1 MSLPRL
7 AITIGD
13 PAGIGPEITAKA
25 LSERSIYRV
34 CRPLVVGDRRFL
46 KNLSSLEKRFP
57 LRMVDVPSAGRITPG
72 RLSAAAGRAAYAA
85 VLKAVSLVQNGEADA
100 LVTAPVSKEAIVRAG
115 IPFSGH
121 TELLMELSHV
131 PSVAMLMVAGP
142 CRSVMVTRHLPI
154 SRVPAALSTR
164 EIIATAVQ
172 TVRFLERHAGIRRA
186 RVGVMSLNP
195 HAGEGGLLGAEEK
208 TIIRPSVAALRRKGI
223 AADGPLPPD
232 SAWLK
237 AKNGKYDLL
246 VAMYHDQTMIGLKC
260 LAPEKIV
267 NVTAGLPFVRT
278 SPGHGTAFDI
288 AGKGIADARAM
299 IEAVKTAA
307 AYASR

>member
-1 MSLPRL
+1 MPLPRL

-13 PAGIGPEITAKA
+13 PAGIGPEITGKA
-25 LSERSIYRV
+25 LSERSIYAV
-34 CRPLVVGDRRFL
+34 CRPLVVGERRFL
-46 KNLSSLEKRFP
+46 KTLSSLEKRFP
-57 LRMVDVPSAGRITPG
+57 LRVVDVPSSGRIEPG
-72 RLSAAAGRAAYAA
+72 KLSAAAGRAAYGY
-85 VLKAVSLVQNGEADA
+85 VLKAVSLVQDGEAEA

-121 TELLMELSHV
+121 TELLASLTQA
-131 PSVAMLMVAGP
+131 PSCAMLMVAGP
-142 CRSVMVTRHLPI
+142 CRSVMVTRHIPVKKI
-154 SRVPAALSTR
+154 AAALTTR
-164 EIIATAVQ
+164 DIVTTTLQA
-172 TVRFLERHAGIRRA
+172 VRFLEQHARIRRV

-195 HAGEGGLLGAEEK
+195 HAGEGGLLGTEEK
-208 TIIRPSVAALRRKGI
+208 TVIRPAIAALRRKGI
-223 AADGPLPPD
+223 EAEGPLPPD

-237 AKNGKYDLL
+237 AKNGTYDLL

-288 AGKGIADARAM
+288 AGTGIADARSM
-299 IEAVKTAA
+299 IEAIKTAA
-307 AYASR
+307 SCVR